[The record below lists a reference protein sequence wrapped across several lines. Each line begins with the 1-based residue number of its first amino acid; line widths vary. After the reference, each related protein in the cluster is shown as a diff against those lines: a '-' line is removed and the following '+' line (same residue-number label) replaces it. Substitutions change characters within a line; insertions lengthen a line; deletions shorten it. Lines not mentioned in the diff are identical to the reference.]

1 MQLLSLRSRLFYA
14 CAVSPLMGIVL
25 SVVPSPSAHAAAAPE
40 TAQDV
45 EASAEKGG
53 EPSGEKGVETPR
65 SSDAEAAI
73 PPTADRNANPT
84 ETSERT
90 APPTAAELLNAAL
103 EKAGDNRSQMERALS
118 EVPADQR
125 AGMEYLIRY
134 MPERDLRELSADY
147 LLENVAYAY
156 EAWRKAPWHAHV
168 SEEIFLNDILPYAS
182 INERRD
188 RWRKDFYERFRE
200 QVAGIE
206 TPGAAAVK
214 LNQTIFGQLNVKYST
229 RRRKAD
235 QSPYESIESGL
246 ASCSGLSVLL
256 IDACRAVGVPARFA
270 GTPRWTDNSGN
281 HSWVEVWDNGWHF
294 TGAAE
299 PAGDALDQGWFIDRA
314 SKADRDNP
322 RYAIFA
328 TSYRPTPQPFPLVW
342 DRSIDYI
349 YAVNVTDRYAGKANK
364 VPEGLTEM
372 MFRVLYGIRGDRCA
386 AKIRVRD
393 AQGQVVYEGLSKD
406 ERFDANDHLVV
417 QLPQNQEF
425 TVEAELD
432 DRTVQSTVRTSQND
446 SLVTLQLTPSEKP
459 SEADT
464 SAAAATPDASRPA
477 SETIAALTNYLAQ
490 PRDQRPPIAEQPFAQ
505 KPLSKEEAAAAKEL
519 LWKDQADFV
528 RTTRKADWEKK
539 ELSWQDRTMKVAYKI
554 FGEKPEGGRSLY
566 ISMHGGGNA
575 PPFVNTRQ
583 WENQKSLYEPSE
595 GVYLAPRAPTDTWN
609 LWHEGHIDPL
619 FDQIIRDL
627 IVLEDVNPNRVYL
640 TGYSAGGDGVYQ
652 LAPRMADRFA
662 AAAMMAGHPN
672 EAQPH
677 SLRNLP
683 FAIHM
688 GANDGAYNRN
698 QVARDWGTQLDQLQA
713 ADPEGYVHVAKLHE
727 GKGHWMD
734 RQDAEAIPWMAQYTR
749 QPFPKRIVWRQDD
762 ITHERSYWLAV
773 DPANQKAGALVRA
786 DVNGQ
791 QIAIEA
797 TDVPQL
803 RVRLTDDLVDL
814 DQPVEVTVNGK
825 SQFSGS
831 VPRTVSVIAKTL
843 AEYGDPSSVLSGE
856 IVVPVP

>member
-1 MQLLSLRSRLFYA
+1 MVSMLRLSFCKLLHLGVTWFPLVGLTVGLF
-14 CAVSPLMGIVL
+14 VGLIVGPPAARAADPTTDATKTQ
-25 SVVPSPSAHAAAAPE
+25 SESAESTAAAATTTATNDPTGDSASQAAAPE
-40 TAQDV
+40 ASTGTIAQDL
-45 EASAEKGG
+45 A
-53 EPSGEKGVETPR
+53 
-65 SSDAEAAI
+65 
-73 PPTADRNANPT
+73 
-84 ETSERT
+84 
-90 APPTAAELLNAAL
+90 LAL
-103 EKAGDNRSQMERALS
+103 EKAGDNRSQMERALA

-134 MPERDLRELSADY
+134 MPQRDLRELSADY

-156 EAWRKAPWHAHV
+156 EAWRKAPWHAQI
-168 SEEIFLNDILPYAS
+168 SEELFFNDILPYAA

-206 TPGAAAVK
+206 SPGAAAVK

-314 SKADRDNP
+314 SKAQRDDP
-322 RYAIFA
+322 TYAIFA
-328 TSYRPTPQPFPLVW
+328 TSYRTTPQPFPLVW
-342 DRSIDYI
+342 DRSIDYVC
-349 YAVNVTDRYAGKANK
+349 AVNVTDRYAGKANK

-393 AQGQVVYEGLSKD
+393 AQGQVVYEGQSKD

-425 TVEAELD
+425 TVEAELE
-432 DRTVQSTVRTSQND
+432 DRTVQSVVRTD
-446 SLVTLQLTPSEKP
+446 TTDTLVTLRLSTTEKTQDNHASSN
-459 SEADT
+459 SEA
-464 SAAAATPDASRPA
+464 
-477 SETIAALTNYLAQ
+477 IAGLTAYLSQ
-490 PRDQRPPIAEQPFAQ
+490 PRDQRPPLAEQPFAQ
-505 KPLSKEEAAAAKEL
+505 QPLTKEQAATAKDL
-519 LWKDQADFV
+519 LWKDHAEWV
-528 RTTRKADWEKK
+528 RTSRKDDWDKK
-539 ELSWQDRTMKVAYKI
+539 ELKWQDRTMKVAYKI

-583 WENQKSLYEPSE
+583 WENQKGLYEPAE

-619 FDQIIRDL
+619 FDLIIRDL

-672 EAQPH
+672 EAQPL

-698 QVARDWGTQLDQLQA
+698 QVARDWGTQLDKLQA
-713 ADPEGYVHVAKLHE
+713 EDPDGYVHVVKLHE

-749 QPFPKRIVWRQDD
+749 NPFPKRIVWRQDD

-773 DPANQKAGALVRA
+773 NAADQKGGAEVRA
-786 DVNGQ
+786 DVKGQ
-791 QIAIEA
+791 QIQIQAA
-797 TDVPQL
+797 DVPQL
-803 RVRLTDDLVDL
+803 RVRLADELVDL
-814 DQPVEVTVNGK
+814 DQPVEINVNGK
-825 SQFSGS
+825 TQFAGQ
-831 VPRTVSVIAKTL
+831 VLRTIAVIDKTL
-843 AEYGDPSSVLSGE
+843 SEYGDPASVLTAEVTVAG
-856 IVVPVP
+856 P